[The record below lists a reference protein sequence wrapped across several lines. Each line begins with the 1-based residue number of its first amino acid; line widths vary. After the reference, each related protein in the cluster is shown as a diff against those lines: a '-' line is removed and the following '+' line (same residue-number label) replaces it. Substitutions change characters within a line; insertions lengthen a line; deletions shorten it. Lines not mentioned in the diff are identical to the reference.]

1 MLLFFLK
8 KNCFMQQP
16 RSHGKQ
22 TNKQKNISE
31 KNKTNKNKERKAFQE
46 KTKFFHPYK
55 CHRLLLCHNSFMNL
69 WMLVLLIYFHFSPSH
84 VCSKLFIQQ
93 QIIFCRYYYPS
104 TRWKIEERQS
114 LMSHVCFSWVCRDLS
129 LSEHL
134 GILNNSCS
142 LPGSLPSLARNTSE
156 LGDSDSRHL
165 L

>member
-16 RSHGKQ
+16 CSHGKQ

-31 KNKTNKNKERKAFQE
+31 KNKNKNKERKAFQE

-69 WMLVLLIYFHFSPSH
+69 WMLVLLIYFHFCTSH
-84 VCSKLFIQQ
+84 VCRKLFIQQ

-129 LSEHL
+129 L
-134 GILNNSCS
+134 
-142 LPGSLPSLARNTSE
+142 
-156 LGDSDSRHL
+156 
-165 L
+165 